1 MLQIRMLLQ
10 EIIRLLQR
18 IRKAYTN
25 VVSGVA
31 RIQMIVIGR
40 THLVSLDIGTI
51 HTLLY
56 YRLLQLHTYRYQR
69 RFWTDL
75 CFRPI
80 PSYTTGYSC
89 SFN

>member
-40 THLVSLDIGTI
+40 THLVSFPTI
-51 HTLLY
+51 FDQWY
-56 YRLLQLHTYRYQR
+56 MK
-69 RFWTDL
+69 
-75 CFRPI
+75 
-80 PSYTTGYSC
+80 SYPVQESVAWK
-89 SFN
+89 

>member
-40 THLVSLDIGTI
+40 THLVSLDYWYNS
-51 HTLLY
+51 HTVVLLIATV
-56 YRLLQLHTYRYQR
+56 TY
-69 RFWTDL
+69 L
-75 CFRPI
+75 
-80 PSYTTGYSC
+80 
-89 SFN
+89 